1 MSGPADGPVDGPVDG
16 TGGAST
22 GAASTGTAPAVDQG
36 RLQRVHPLSPLLR
49 GGIVVVAMVVAAGR
63 QLLEG
68 GALSWP
74 LSGVGAVV
82 VVAVV
87 AWGALSWWVM
97 RFRLGTQTLLIE
109 SGILVR
115 RSRRIRLDRVQAV
128 EVQRPFLARL
138 LGMAELAIET
148 AGSGTEA
155 TLAYLRLDHA
165 RRLRAELLER
175 AAAAGSPPLPEQASS
190 SVLRPV
196 ASTDGAAGQPGSG
209 QPEDSRLGAPAVTPE
224 PPPELLHQVP
234 PRRLLL
240 SQLVRTTP
248 LVMLALVTIGAT
260 VMTALGEPLGLTE
273 LVPAAIAVASVV
285 GTGFVGQYNF
295 RLSRTSQRL
304 GVRAGLFD
312 VRSQS
317 IPVGRVQGVV
327 VLEPLV
333 WRWLGWCEVKVTVAG
348 VEHDS
353 DDSAGL
359 TTTLLP
365 VIDRAAG
372 FRLTDSVLG
381 DSGLAGAP
389 LRPGPRSARWLDP
402 LGWRIQAVGVGADL
416 LATRRG
422 VIELRTD
429 AAPRYKVQSVGLRQG
444 PVQRRLGLATL
455 HVHLPPGP
463 VDPEARHRAA
473 GELWTLALSA
483 SAAVTPARRD

>member
-1 MSGPADGPVDGPVDG
+1 MSEPVSGPAPADTPP
-16 TGGAST
+16 
-22 GAASTGTAPAVDQG
+22 AADQG
-36 RLQRVHPLSPLLR
+36 RLQRVHPVSPLLR
-49 GGIVVVAMVVAAGR
+49 GGIVVVAMLVAAGR

-68 GALSWP
+68 GTLGWP
-74 LSGVGAVV
+74 LAGVGAV

-128 EVQRPFLARL
+128 EVQQPFLARL
-138 LGMAELAIET
+138 FGMAELAIET

-175 AAAAGSPPLPEQASS
+175 AAAAASPSRPEEA
-190 SVLRPV
+190 P
-196 ASTDGAAGQPGSG
+196 APGSG
-209 QPEDSRLGAPAVTPE
+209 PVAATDAAGGEPGLGQTPVDRPGARLVAPE

-234 PRRLLL
+234 PGRLLL
-240 SQLVRTTP
+240 SQLVRTAP
-248 LVMLALVTIGAT
+248 LVMLVLGVVGVT
-260 VMTALGEPLGLTE
+260 VMLALDEPMGITV
-273 LVPAAIAVASVV
+273 LVPAAIAMASVV
-285 GTGFVGQYNF
+285 GNGFVGQYNF

-348 VEHDS
+348 VEQHS
-353 DDSAGL
+353 DDSARL

-389 LRPGPRSARWLDP
+389 LRPGPRTARWLDP
-402 LGWRIQAVGVGADL
+402 LGWRIQSVGVGADL

-422 VIELRTD
+422 VLELRTD
-429 AAPRYKVQSVGLRQG
+429 AAPRHKVQSVGLRQG

-463 VDPEARHRAA
+463 VDPEARHRDA

-483 SAAVTPARRD
+483 SAAVTPARAGSDPAPDPAP

>member
-1 MSGPADGPVDGPVDG
+1 MSGPADG
-16 TGGAST
+16 TGAPGSAST
-22 GAASTGTAPAVDQG
+22 SPTADEG

-49 GGIVVVAMVVAAGR
+49 GGIVVVAMLVAGGR

-68 GALSWP
+68 GTLDWP
-74 LSGVGAVV
+74 LLGVGAV

-97 RFRLGTQTLLIE
+97 RFRIGTQTLLIE

-128 EVQRPFLARL
+128 EVQQPFLARL

-155 TLAYLRLDHA
+155 TLAYLRVDHA

-175 AAAAGSPPLPEQASS
+175 AAAAGSPSRSGAAPAPGSA
-190 SVLRPV
+190 PV
-196 ASTDGAAGQPGSG
+196 AVTDGAGGEPGLH
-209 QPEDSRLGAPAVTPE
+209 QAPVDPLGDRVVAPE
-224 PPPELLHQVP
+224 PAPELLHQVP
-234 PRRLLL
+234 PGRLML
-240 SQLVRTTP
+240 SQLVRTAP
-248 LVMLALVTIGAT
+248 LVMVVLGLVGVTVMLALDQPMGIT
-260 VMTALGEPLGLTE
+260 V

-285 GTGFVGQYNF
+285 GNGFVGQYNF

-304 GVRAGLFD
+304 AVHAGLFD

-317 IPVGRVQGVV
+317 IPVGRIQGVV
-327 VLEPLV
+327 VHEPLV

-348 VEHDS
+348 VEQHS
-353 DDSAGL
+353 DDSARL

-365 VIDRAAG
+365 VIDRGAG
-372 FRLTDSVLG
+372 VRLTGSVLG
-381 DSGLAGAP
+381 DSDLVGAP
-389 LRPGPRSARWLDP
+389 LQPGPPAARWLDP

-422 VIELRTD
+422 VLDLRTD
-429 AAPRYKVQSVGLRQG
+429 VAPRHKVQSVGLRQG

-455 HVHLPPGP
+455 HIHLPPGP
-463 VDPEARHRAA
+463 VDPEARHRQADEVWA
-473 GELWTLALSA
+473 LALSA
-483 SAAVTPARRD
+483 SAAVAPAPGVPGDAP

>member
-1 MSGPADGPVDGPVDG
+1 
-16 TGGAST
+16 
-22 GAASTGTAPAVDQG
+22 
-36 RLQRVHPLSPLLR
+36 VHPLSPLLR
-49 GGIVVVAMVVAAGR
+49 GGIVVVAMLVAAGR

-68 GALSWP
+68 GTLGWP
-74 LSGVGAVV
+74 LAGVGAV

-87 AWGALSWWVM
+87 AWGGLSWWVM

-115 RSRRIRLDRVQAV
+115 RSRRIRLDRLQAV
-128 EVQRPFLARL
+128 EVQQPFLARL
-138 LGMAELAIET
+138 FGMAELAIET

-175 AAAAGSPPLPEQASS
+175 AAAAASPSGPEEAFAPGSG
-190 SVLRPV
+190 PV
-196 ASTDGAAGQPGSG
+196 TATDGAGGERRSG
-209 QPEDSRLGAPAVTPE
+209 QTPVDRPGARLVAPE

-234 PRRLLL
+234 PGRLLL
-240 SQLVRTTP
+240 SQLVRTAP
-248 LVMLALVTIGAT
+248 LVMLVLGVVGVT
-260 VMTALGEPLGLTE
+260 VMLALDEPMGITV
-273 LVPAAIAVASVV
+273 LVPAAIAMASVV
-285 GTGFVGQYNF
+285 GNGFVGQYNF

-327 VLEPLV
+327 VHEPLV

-348 VEHDS
+348 VEHGS
-353 DDSAGL
+353 DDSSRL

-381 DSGLAGAP
+381 GSGLAGAP
-389 LRPGPRSARWLDP
+389 LQPGPRTARWLDP
-402 LGWRIQAVGVGADL
+402 LGWRIQAMGLGADL
-416 LATRRG
+416 LVTRRG
-422 VIELRTD
+422 VLELRTD
-429 AAPRYKVQSVGLRQG
+429 VAPRHKVQSVGVRQG

-455 HVHLPPGP
+455 HVHLPAGP
-463 VDPEARHRAA
+463 VDPEGRHRQA
-473 GELWTLALSA
+473 GELWALALSA
-483 SAAVTPARRD
+483 SAAVTPDGAAAGDAS